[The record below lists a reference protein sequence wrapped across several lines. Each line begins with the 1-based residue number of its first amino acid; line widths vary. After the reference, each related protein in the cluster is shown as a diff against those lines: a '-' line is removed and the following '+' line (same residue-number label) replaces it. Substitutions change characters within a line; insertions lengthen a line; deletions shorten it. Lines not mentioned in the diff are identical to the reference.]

1 MDRQTIREE
10 IIYLARKNPEVA
22 LERSN
27 ALLAEFP
34 EEVWTWALRS
44 HVHDTKGD
52 FENSM
57 SDIDQAINIR
67 FDEPGSHCDKARL
80 LMQATE
86 FEAAIHSF
94 SNAIEIG
101 KNLEFYYYES
111 ICMFMR
117 AFCYCKVGD
126 FVRAEADLKMVDD
139 DMQTWIDRLRSK
151 TDLMEACRNKRLE

>member
-1 MDRQTIREE
+1 MDKQTTREE
-10 IIYLARKNPEVA
+10 IIYLARKNPEIA

-44 HVHDTKGD
+44 HVYETRGD

-57 SDIDQAINIR
+57 ADIDQAINIR

-80 LMQATE
+80 LMQASE
-86 FEAAIHSF
+86 FENAINSF

-101 KNLEFYYYES
+101 KKLEFYYYDS
-111 ICMFMR
+111 ICIFLR
-117 AFCYCKVGD
+117 AFCYCKIQD
-126 FVRAEADLKMVDD
+126 FARAEADLQMVDD

-151 TDLMEACRNKRLE
+151 TELVEACHNKRLD